1 MGFLIHDTKDGQPGP
16 WEYIEASA
24 IGACKVGMALTLTDG
39 KLAKATETV
48 KPTYISMYQGTV
60 ASGDRIPVLRVL
72 PDTRFKT
79 QLSAAGTSLKVG
91 DKVTIDT
98 TGMLATATTTSGVLE
113 IVQINGTGIG
123 DDVIV
128 RIP

>member
-16 WEYIEASA
+16 WEYLEASA
-24 IGACKVGMALTLTDG
+24 IGACKVGMALTLTEG

-48 KPTYISMYQGTV
+48 KPTYISMYQGTA
-60 ASGDRIPVLRVL
+60 ASGDKIPVLRVL

>member
-1 MGFLIHDTKDGQPGP
+1 MAFLINDTKDGAPGP
-16 WEYIEASA
+16 WEYLEASA

-39 KLAKATETV
+39 KLAKATATV
-48 KPTYISMYQGTV
+48 RPSYISMFEGTV
-60 ASGDRIPVLRVL
+60 VAGDRIPVIRVL

-79 QLSAAGTSLKVG
+79 QLSAAGTALKVG

-98 TGMLATATTTSGVLE
+98 TAMLATNTTTSGVLE
-113 IVQINGTGIG
+113 LVEILGTEIG
-123 DDVIV
+123 DSVIV

>member
-1 MGFLIHDTKDGQPGP
+1 MAFLIQDTKDGKPGP
-16 WEYIEASA
+16 WEYLEASA
-24 IGACKVGMALTLTDG
+24 IGDCKVGMALTVTDG
-39 KLAKATETV
+39 KLAKATGTV
-48 KPTYISMYQGTV
+48 KPTYISMYHGTV
-60 ASGDRIPVLRVL
+60 ASGERIPVLRVL

-79 QLSAAGTSLKVG
+79 QLSAAGTALKAG

-98 TGMLATATTTSGVLE
+98 TGMLATATKESGVLE
-113 IVQINGTGIG
+113 IVQLIGTGIG

>member
-1 MGFLIHDTKDGQPGP
+1 MGFLIQDTKDGQPGT
-16 WEYIEASA
+16 WEYLEASA
-24 IGACKVGMALTLTDG
+24 IGACKVGMALTLTEG
-39 KLAKATETV
+39 KLAKATATV

-79 QLSAAGTSLKVG
+79 QLSAAGTALKVG

-113 IVQINGTGIG
+113 IVQLIGTGIG

>member
-16 WEYIEASA
+16 WEYLEASA

-39 KLAKATETV
+39 KLVKATETV

-79 QLSAAGTSLKVG
+79 QLSAAGTALKVG

>member
-1 MGFLIHDTKDGQPGP
+1 MAFLIHDTKDGQPGP
-16 WEYIEASA
+16 WEYLEASA
-24 IGACKVGMALTLTDG
+24 IGDCKVGMALTLTNG
-39 KLAKATETV
+39 KLAKATGTV

-60 ASGDRIPVLRVL
+60 ASGERIPVLRVL

-79 QLSAAGTSLKVG
+79 QLSADGSALNAGE
-91 DKVTIDT
+91 KVTIDT
-98 TGMLATATTTSGVLE
+98 TGMLATAATTGGVLE
-113 IVQINGTGIG
+113 IVQFIGTGIG

>member
-16 WEYIEASA
+16 WEYLEASA

-39 KLAKATETV
+39 KLAKATATV
-48 KPTYISMYQGTV
+48 KPNYISMYQGTV
-60 ASGDRIPVLRVL
+60 ASGDKIPVLRVL

-79 QLSAAGTSLKVG
+79 QLSAAGTELKVG

-98 TGMLATATTTSGVLE
+98 TGMLATATTASGVLE

>member
-16 WEYIEASA
+16 WEYLEASA
-24 IGACKVGMALTLTDG
+24 IGDCKVGMALTVTDG
-39 KLAKATETV
+39 KLAKASGTV

-60 ASGDRIPVLRVL
+60 ASGERIPVLRVL

-79 QLSAAGTSLKVG
+79 QLSAAGTALKVG

-113 IVQINGTGIG
+113 IVQIIGTEIG

>member
-16 WEYIEASA
+16 WEYLEASA

-39 KLAKATETV
+39 KLAKATATV

-113 IVQINGTGIG
+113 IVQLIGTGIG

>member
-16 WEYIEASA
+16 WEYLEASA

-39 KLAKATETV
+39 KLAKATATV

-79 QLSAAGTSLKVG
+79 QLSAEGTSLKVG

>member
-1 MGFLIHDTKDGQPGP
+1 MALLIYDTKDGRHGP
-16 WEYIEASA
+16 WEYMEASA
-24 IGACKVGMALTLTDG
+24 IGACKVGMALTVTDG
-39 KLAKATETV
+39 KLAKATGTV
-48 KPTYISMYQGTV
+48 RPSYISMYQGTV
-60 ASGDRIPVLRVL
+60 ASGDKIPVLRVL

-79 QLSAAGTSLKVG
+79 QLSAAGTALKVG

-113 IVQINGTGIG
+113 IVQIVGTEIG

>member
-16 WEYIEASA
+16 WEYLEASA

-39 KLAKATETV
+39 KLAKATATV

-60 ASGDRIPVLRVL
+60 ASGERIPVLRVL
-72 PDTRFKT
+72 QDTRFKT
-79 QLSAAGTSLKVG
+79 QLSAAGTALKVG

-98 TGMLATATTTSGVLE
+98 TGMLATAATTGGVLE
-113 IVQINGTGIG
+113 IVQFIGTGIG

>member
-16 WEYIEASA
+16 WEYLEASA

-39 KLAKATETV
+39 KLAKATATV

>member
-16 WEYIEASA
+16 WEYLEASA
-24 IGACKVGMALTLTDG
+24 IGACKVGMALTLTEG
-39 KLAKATETV
+39 KLAKATATV

-60 ASGDRIPVLRVL
+60 ASGDKIPVLRVL

-79 QLSAAGTSLKVG
+79 QLSAAGTALKVG

-98 TGMLATATTTSGVLE
+98 TGMLATATTTSGILE

>member
-1 MGFLIHDTKDGQPGP
+1 MAFLIHDTKDGQPGP
-16 WEYIEASA
+16 WEYLEASA
-24 IGACKVGMALTLTDG
+24 IGDCKVGMALTLTDG
-39 KLAKATETV
+39 KLAKATGTV

-60 ASGDRIPVLRVL
+60 ASGERIPVLRVL
-72 PDTRFKT
+72 QDTRFKT
-79 QLSAAGTSLKVG
+79 QLSAAGTALKVG

-98 TGMLATATTTSGVLE
+98 TGMLATAATTGGVLE
-113 IVQINGTGIG
+113 IVQFIGTGIG